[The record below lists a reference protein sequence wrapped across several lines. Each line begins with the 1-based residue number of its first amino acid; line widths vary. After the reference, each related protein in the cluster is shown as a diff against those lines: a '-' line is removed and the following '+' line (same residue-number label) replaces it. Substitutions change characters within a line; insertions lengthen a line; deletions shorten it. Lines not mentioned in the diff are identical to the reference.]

1 MGGGK
6 CQLCMKESAAI
17 ERTWR
22 RTERWVIRRA
32 GTRVIHDEA
41 TVKKKERKRKK
52 KKERDSGEPPA
63 INCVCLLKKS
73 QVT

>member
-22 RTERWVIRRA
+22 GQSRVIRYGGR
-32 GTRVIHDEA
+32 DEDRRLSMA
-41 TVKKKERKRKK
+41 VAENS
-52 KKERDSGEPPA
+52 RDRR
-63 INCVCLLKKS
+63 
-73 QVT
+73 